1 MTRCRKI
8 CSLLVLFAF
17 WELWTSGL
25 LLAQESVTTP
35 SDKTKEALEK
45 FNKAPAAIGNTLQG
59 LRDAAKEKLRQTLG
73 GKSKAEVKAEGKA
86 ERVDFTVPQKAPDV
100 PLPAPALKEASRDPF
115 RPMTLRTKID
125 SGARENLSPLERVD
139 LGQLKVVG
147 IIWDIKEPRA
157 MVEDT
162 AGLGYVVKVGTPIGS
177 NDGKIKAIH
186 RNQIVIEEFTAD
198 IYGVRKKRDVSMN
211 LATE

>member
-1 MTRCRKI
+1 
-8 CSLLVLFAF
+8 
-17 WELWTSGL
+17 
-25 LLAQESVTTP
+25 
-35 SDKTKEALEK
+35 
-45 FNKAPAAIGNTLQG
+45 
-59 LRDAAKEKLRQTLG
+59 
-73 GKSKAEVKAEGKA
+73 
-86 ERVDFTVPQKAPDV
+86 
-100 PLPAPALKEASRDPF
+100 
-115 RPMTLRTKID
+115 
-125 SGARENLSPLERVD
+125 
-139 LGQLKVVG
+139 
-147 IIWDIKEPRA
+147 